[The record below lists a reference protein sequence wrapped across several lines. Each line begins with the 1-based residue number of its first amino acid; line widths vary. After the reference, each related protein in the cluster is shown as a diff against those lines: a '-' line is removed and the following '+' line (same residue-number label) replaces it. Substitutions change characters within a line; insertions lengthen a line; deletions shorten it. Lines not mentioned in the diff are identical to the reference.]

1 MEQGGMATSDTG
13 SYVNLVL
20 CAGYLPEREEPTS
33 LGNEKT
39 LPDAIR
45 RAETFVER
53 ERAAAIRVVDLSAHW
68 RRQPPSDAQRGVLRR
83 KGIPIPKGLTR
94 GQASWMIGLLSA
106 RGRA

>member
-1 MEQGGMATSDTG
+1 MATSDTG